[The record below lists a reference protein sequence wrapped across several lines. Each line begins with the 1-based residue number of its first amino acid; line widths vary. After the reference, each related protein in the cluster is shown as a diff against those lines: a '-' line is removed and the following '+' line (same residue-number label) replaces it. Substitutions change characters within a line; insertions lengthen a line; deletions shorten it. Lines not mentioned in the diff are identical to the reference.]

1 MRAHER
7 SLRHALIASCGGE
20 AGREATADALAYGWE
35 HWDRV
40 SSLDNPVGYLYKVG
54 RNKARRRISRRAP
67 MFAGET
73 VAGIPDIEPGLPA
86 ALDRLSDRQRMVVV
100 LVHCYQWTLAEV
112 AELLGLSKSSV
123 QNHLER
129 GMVHL
134 RRGLGGAG

>member
-1 MRAHER
+1 MRKHER
-7 SLRHALIASCGGE
+7 SLRHALIAACGGE

-35 HWDRV
+35 HWERV
-40 SSLDNPVGYLYKVG
+40 SSLENPVGYLYRVG
-54 RNKARRRISRRAP
+54 RNKARRRTSRRAP
-67 MFAGET
+67 LFAGET
-73 VAGIPDIEPGLPA
+73 VAGMPEIEPGLPA
-86 ALDRLSDRQRMVVV
+86 ALDRLSNRQRVVVV

-129 GMVHL
+129 GMAHL